1 MKLAEKVL
9 TIEEYLNRH
18 FEPETELIA
27 GELRP
32 KPLGTPSHSSICF
45 QLSMLLARDAGRART
60 FPEINLRLGNDILI
74 PDVCVLREKKKELP
88 RDYFA
93 EPPLLCIE
101 VVSPSRRP
109 SEVLAKCERYHE
121 FGVPFCWVVDPVS
134 RRAWEYHSGSAQ
146 REQTASL
153 SAGEL
158 SISLSE
164 LFSEE

>member
-1 MKLAEKVL
+1 MKLADKIL
-9 TIEEYLNRH
+9 TIDEYLERH

-32 KPLGTPSHSSICF
+32 KPLGTLSHSNICL
-45 QLSMLLARDAGRART
+45 QLCLLLVRQAGRSRT
-60 FPEINLRLGNDILI
+60 FPELSIRIGNDVLI
-74 PDVCVLREKKKELP
+74 PDVAILRDKMKELP
-88 RDYFA
+88 RLVLA

-101 VVSPSRRP
+101 VVSPSQRA
-109 SEVLAKCERYHE
+109 SEMLAKCERYHE
-121 FGVPFCWVVDPVS
+121 FGVPFCWVVDPVN

-146 REQTASL
+146 REQTSAVT
-153 SAGEL
+153 AGEL